1 VFIVTSTHLLISPY
15 IKQVVMP
22 NTRNKHAPTSAQTNK
37 VNAEPAA
44 ITVQYTCSSI
54 TAHSS

>member
-1 VFIVTSTHLLISPY
+1 MFNVTSTHLLISPY
-15 IKQVVMP
+15 IKQVIMP
-22 NTRNKHAPTSAQTNK
+22 NTRNKRAPTSAQTST
-37 VNAEPAA
+37 VHAEPAA